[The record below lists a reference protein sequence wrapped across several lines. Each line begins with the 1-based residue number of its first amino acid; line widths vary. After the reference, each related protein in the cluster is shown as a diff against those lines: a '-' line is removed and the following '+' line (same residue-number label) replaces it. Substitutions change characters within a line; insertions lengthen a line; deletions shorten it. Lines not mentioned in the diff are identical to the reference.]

1 MNEVFTLRR
10 QVEFNHC
17 DPAGI
22 VFYPR
27 YFEMISATVERF
39 LADEV
44 GIAWADMDFLAGAGT
59 PLGEIEARFHAPSRL
74 GEMLDLSLRVERI
87 GRTSFTARIDCA
99 CNGESRFTCRAT
111 MIHANTNAGG
121 SVPWPDAARAH
132 MARYLIS
139 ETQEQDKKSA

>member
-1 MNEVFTLRR
+1 MNQMFTLRR

-39 LADEV
+39 LADE
-44 GIAWADMDFLAGAGT
+44 IDLAWADMDFRSGAGT

-74 GEMLDLSLRVERI
+74 GDKLELSLQVERI
-87 GRTSFTARIDCA
+87 GRSSFTARITCA
-99 CNGESRFTCRAT
+99 CVGEARFTCRAT
-111 MIHANTNAGG
+111 MIHTNIDAGG
-121 SVPWPDAARAH
+121 SQPWPAEARAR
-132 MARYLIS
+132 MTRFLIDGS
-139 ETQEQDKKSA
+139 DATLKSA